1 MKHGSAKHAA
11 KFNMS
16 NYEIINLHQQNG
28 RTVGGVC
35 IFIRKFVDF
44 KERKNLS
51 ISNNDSEI
59 LLSNLL
65 TKQKISFSVQ
75 FIGHPI
81 LV

>member
-1 MKHGSAKHAA
+1 
-11 KFNMS
+11 MS

-28 RTVGGVC
+28 RTGGGVC
-35 IFIRKFVDF
+35 IFIRKSVDF

>member
-1 MKHGSAKHAA
+1 
-11 KFNMS
+11 MS
-16 NYEIINLHQQNG
+16 NYEIINLHQQND
-28 RTVGGVC
+28 RTGGGVC
-35 IFIRKFVDF
+35 IFIRKSVDF

-65 TKQKISFSVQ
+65 TKQKISFSVK